1 MFIVWE
7 HGSWALEA
15 FEDRD
20 GLDVCVGGVV
30 RSCAVVA
37 WGFMGGWGVFILAA
51 REEVIST
58 KGRKVKLLEPK

>member
-37 WGFMGGWGVFILAA
+37 WGLKGG
-51 REEVIST
+51 RSISWQQM
-58 KGRKVKLLEPK
+58 KRSSQQRDVRLRS

>member
-15 FEDRD
+15 FEEGD
-20 GLDVCVGGVV
+20 GLDVRGGGVV

-37 WGFMGGWGVFILAA
+37 WGLKGGG
-51 REEVIST
+51 ST
-58 KGRKVKLLEPK
+58 SWQQGKRSSQQRDVRLSC